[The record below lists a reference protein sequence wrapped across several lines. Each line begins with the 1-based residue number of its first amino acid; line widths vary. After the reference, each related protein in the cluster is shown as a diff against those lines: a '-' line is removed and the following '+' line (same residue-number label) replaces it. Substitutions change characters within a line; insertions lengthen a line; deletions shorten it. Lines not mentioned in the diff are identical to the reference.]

1 MIRTDIDQTKLME
14 FMHQTL
20 GDIASGAS
28 MILVILG
35 ERLGL
40 YKALAEAKE
49 PLTSEELAA
58 RTGTVERLVREWL
71 ANQVI
76 SGYVTYHSNLERYS
90 LSPEQ
95 KLALADEDSPVYVLG
110 AFKFIKSYFH
120 DEEEF
125 IKMFRNERTFCW
137 EDHDPLMAEGVAEFF
152 KPGYVANL
160 LNLWIP
166 SLDGSQKKLVQ
177 GAKVADVGCGYGFTT
192 ILMAKAY
199 PNSTFTGFDSHIE
212 SIEKAR
218 RHATKEKLN
227 NIKFEVTS
235 AYDFPGKDYDLIT
248 FFDCIHDMG
257 DPKAALR
264 HAYDSLKKDGNS
276 LCMIVE
282 PFAHENLEDNCN
294 TISRTFYATSTLI
307 CVPHSLASA
316 GPALGA
322 QAGEAKIKEI
332 VKKSGFSGFRRIVDS
347 PMNIIYEI
355 KP

>member
-20 GDIASGAS
+20 GDIASSAS
-28 MILVILG
+28 TILVIIG

-40 YKALAEAKE
+40 YKALAEADI
-49 PLTSEELAA
+49 PLTSDELATK
-58 RTGTVERLVREWL
+58 TGTVERLVREWL
-71 ANQVI
+71 ANQVT
-76 SGYVTYHSNLERYS
+76 SGYITYHPNLQRYS

-95 KLALADEDSPVYVLG
+95 KLALVDENSPIYILG

-125 IKMFRNERTFCW
+125 IKMFRHERKFAW

-152 KPGYVANL
+152 KPGYIANL
-160 LNLWIP
+160 LNVWIP
-166 SLDGSQKKLVQ
+166 SLDGTQRKLAQ
-177 GAKVADVGCGYGFTT
+177 GANIADVGCGYGFTT
-192 ILMAKAY
+192 ALMAKAY
-199 PNSTFTGFDSHIE
+199 PNSTFTGFDSHRE
-212 SIEKAR
+212 SIERAR
-218 RHATKEKLN
+218 EYASRERLN
-227 NIKFEVTS
+227 NIKFEDRS
-235 AYDFPGKDYDLIT
+235 AYDFPGNDYDLIT

-257 DPKAALR
+257 NPELALK
-264 HAYDSLKKDGNS
+264 HAYDTLKKDGNS

-282 PFAHENLEDNCN
+282 PFAHEKLEDNIN
-294 TISRTFYATSTLI
+294 TVGRTYYAASTLI
-307 CVPHSLASA
+307 CVPHSLASD

-322 QAGEAKIKEI
+322 QAGEAKIREI
-332 VKKSGFSGFRRIVDS
+332 ARRSGFSGFRRIIDS

>member
-14 FMHQTL
+14 FMRQTL

-28 MILVILG
+28 TMLVILG

-40 YKALAEAKE
+40 YKALSEAEE

-58 RTGTVERLVREWL
+58 KTGTVERLVREWL
-71 ANQVI
+71 ANQVTG
-76 SGYVTYHSNLERYS
+76 GYVTYHSSLQRYS

-95 KLALADEDSPVYVLG
+95 KLALVDENSPVYVLG
-110 AFKFIKSYFH
+110 AFKFIKSYFR

-125 IKMFRNERTFCW
+125 IKMFRSERTLAW
-137 EDHDPLMAEGVAEFF
+137 EDHDPSMAEGVAEFF

-160 LNLWIP
+160 LSLWIP

-177 GAKVADVGCGYGFTT
+177 GANAADVGCGYGFTT
-192 ILMAKAY
+192 ILMAKTY
-199 PNSTFTGFDSHIE
+199 PNSIFIGFDSHKE

-218 RHATKEKLN
+218 EYAKKEKLN
-227 NIKFEVTS
+227 NIKFEVRS

-257 DPKAALR
+257 DPEAALR
-264 HAYDSLKKDGNS
+264 HAYGSLKKDGNS

-282 PFAHENLEDNCN
+282 PFAHENLEDNIN
-294 TISRTFYATSTLI
+294 TIGRTYYAASTLI

-322 QAGEAKIKEI
+322 QAGEEKIREI
-332 VKKSGFSGFRRIVDS
+332 VKNSGFSGFRRIVDS